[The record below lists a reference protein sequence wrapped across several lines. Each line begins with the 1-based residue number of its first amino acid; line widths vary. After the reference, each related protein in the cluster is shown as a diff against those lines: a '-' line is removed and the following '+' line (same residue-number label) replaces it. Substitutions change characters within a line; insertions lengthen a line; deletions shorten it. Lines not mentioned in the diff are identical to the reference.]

1 MRRRDEVLVG
11 ATIIA
16 SLAAIIFGALY
27 LSSQELGQRTEIRV
41 ARFRTTGGLGVG
53 APLTLRGVRV
63 GSVNAI
69 ELGDD
74 NLVQVSLKINE
85 DNIIRGMLPERPA
98 VIVAS
103 ASLFGEW
110 EARLISLDFPPDD
123 PNLLAD
129 LQVVMDAGDDGAW
142 PGATLPD
149 IGELT
154 AQASRIAG
162 NITDISERVTTVLDD
177 QAVGQLQQS
186 IRDFANTVQNINE
199 MAAQQRDVFGTVSQ
213 NVERTSN
220 LLAEAADR
228 LQLTLARIDTAT
240 SEGELATILDNTA
253 IISTE
258 AAAMLGDLGS
268 IVGVVR
274 ANEATISRLFAGA
287 DTILAKLETGRGT
300 AGLLLSD
307 SLLYQEATLAISE
320 LRLLIA
326 DIQANPRKYFKFSV
340 F

>member
-11 ATIIA
+11 VTIIA
-16 SLAAIIFGALY
+16 SLGAIIFGALY
-27 LSSQELGQRTEIRV
+27 LSSQQLGQRTEIRV

-53 APLTLRGVRV
+53 APVTLRGVRV
-63 GSVNAI
+63 GSINGI
-69 ELGDD
+69 RLGEG
-74 NLVQVSLKINE
+74 NLVEVDLKINE
-85 DNIIRGMLPERPA
+85 AASTGGLLPDRPG

-110 EARLISLDFPPDD
+110 EARLIDLDLPPDD
-123 PNLLAD
+123 ANVLAD
-129 LQVVMDAGDDGAW
+129 LALVAEASDGGVW

-162 NITDISERVTTVLDD
+162 NITDISDRVTTVLDD
-177 QAVGQLQQS
+177 EAVGDLQQS
-186 IRDFANTVQNINE
+186 IRDFANTVQNINL
-199 MAAQQRDVFGTVSQ
+199 MAEQQRDVFGTVAA
-213 NVERTSN
+213 NVEQTSD
-220 LLAEAADR
+220 LLADAALR
-228 LQLTLARIDTAT
+228 MQMTLARVDSAT
-240 SEGELATILDNTA
+240 SDGELSTILDNTA
-253 IISTE
+253 TISTE

-274 ANEATISRLFAGA
+274 ANEATIGRLFAGA

-307 SLLYQEATLAISE
+307 SALYQEATLAIVE

>member
-11 ATIIA
+11 TTIIA

-27 LSSQELGQRTEIRV
+27 LSKASLWTSTEIRV

-53 APLTLRGVRV
+53 APVNLRGVRV
-63 GSVNAI
+63 GRVNVI
-69 ELGDD
+69 RLGEQ
-74 NLVQVSLKINE
+74 NLVEVDLQINQ
-85 DNIIRGMLPERPA
+85 DAVASGILPERPG
-98 VIVAS
+98 VIAAS

-110 EARLISLDFPPDD
+110 EARLIDLDLPPDD
-123 PNLLAD
+123 ANVLAD
-129 LQVVMDAGDDGAW
+129 LSLVIESSDDGAW

-162 NITDISERVTTVLDD
+162 NITDISDRVTTVLDD
-177 QAVGQLQQS
+177 EAVGELQQS
-186 IRDFANTVQNINE
+186 ISDFANTVQNINALAE
-199 MAAQQRDVFGTVSQ
+199 QQRDVFGTVSQ
-213 NVERTSN
+213 NVERTSD
-220 LLAEAADR
+220 LLADAAMR
-228 LQLTLARIDTAT
+228 LQLTLARVDSAT
-240 SEGELATILDNTA
+240 SEGELSTIMANTATI
-253 IISTE
+253 STD

-274 ANEATISRLFAGA
+274 ANEATIGRLFAGA
-287 DTILAKLETGRGT
+287 DTVLAKLETGRGT

-307 SLLYQEATLAISE
+307 SALYQEATLAITE
-320 LRLLIA
+320 LRSLIA

>member
-11 ATIIA
+11 ATIIVA
-16 SLAAIIFGALY
+16 LAAIIFGGLY
-27 LSSQELGQRTEIRV
+27 LSSQELGQRTEIRL

-53 APLTLRGVRV
+53 APVTLRGVRIGRVNGIRLGV
-63 GSVNAI
+63 G
-69 ELGDD
+69 
-74 NLVQVSLKINE
+74 NLVDVDLKINE
-85 DNIIRGMLPERPA
+85 DASLGGLLPNRPA

-110 EARLISLDFPPDD
+110 EARLIDLDLPPDD
-123 PNLLAD
+123 PNVLAD
-129 LQVVMDAGDDGAW
+129 LALVMEATDDGAW

-162 NITDISERVTTVLDD
+162 NITDISDRVTTVLDD
-177 QAVGQLQQS
+177 EAVGDLQQS
-186 IRDFANTVQNINE
+186 IRDFANTVQNINL
-199 MAAQQRDVFGTVSQ
+199 MAEQQRDVFGTVAK
-213 NVERTSN
+213 NVEQTST
-220 LLAEAADR
+220 LLTDAALR
-228 LQLTLARIDTAT
+228 LQMTLARVDSAT
-240 SEGELATILDNTA
+240 TDGELSIILDNTA
-253 IISTE
+253 TISTE

-268 IVGVVR
+268 IVAVVR
-274 ANEATISRLFAGA
+274 ANEATIGRLFAGA
-287 DTILAKLETGRGT
+287 DTILANLEAGRGT

-307 SLLYQEATLAISE
+307 SALYQEATLAIME
-320 LRLLIA
+320 LRMLLA